1 MTFKLNT
8 NEIKFNQVYDNGFH
22 SLQQFE
28 ISNLTD
34 ENLCVQLDAGDL
46 KNQVVFQLH
55 NENINEEINF
65 VATNTANTPQDFSQ
79 FNQVFNY
86 VNHIHSIDLK
96 AQQTQQFI
104 IAFLP
109 ETRQQPSFVYG
120 IVSGIIRFASLDYTL
135 NVDFYATVCQS
146 VLAADELDT
155 GLIFE
160 DSIVGETYI
169 KDITIR
175 NLSAIDLH
183 WRLNTLDLSRQQ
195 QQQQYGSGD
204 GDWLQFVD
212 ACTFMTLGSF
222 KPIAPFSMYTFRV
235 VFTPKEVGKF
245 NYDLQIENINDV
257 QNITQT
263 KIHATIQRFMHR
275 DTLVVSS
282 GNILDFGDCIAG
294 NWSMQQMVLN
304 NVSESSIEVHF
315 SSEGGAE
322 LAFNVKANPED
333 QELECD
339 ISNTPV
345 ISTNTSIMEKQ
356 LQSNTPDTLFTRP
369 ISPSAKTYSS
379 QEEYASSINSYA
391 STGTLFSLE
400 YWLELRQNHIDVD
413 IDMLTAFNELYFHNT
428 STSSL
433 STLTLPTK
441 QRLELEENSTR
452 IEDMILKPGAERII
466 QVSYRPAKAEL
477 NGVHAGQLTR
487 QNNFGILL
495 EYRPSKSAKPR
506 ELKLIQ
512 CKAKT
517 CTSFVSVTPQL
528 IDFGDT
534 DVGTQKSQSISITNL
549 SEICAHVELVFESK
563 VISCTQGELLI
574 QPKSTVELKLDI
586 YPRKINT
593 SYKRQIKLVNYLNR
607 ENDQIIEVCSRNVDN
622 HKVTFHSL
630 FYQLLTPTGANYLDF
645 GPIALNSPAI
655 RTCTLINV
663 KDAPLLLGIS
673 TSLPEEIVLYT
684 KKKRY
689 NPRKLLST
697 TPSSSSIQRFEQDIE
712 KPSSVVT
719 NTLIAMNHRTRMT
732 NVQYASTAYLDL
744 ATVPHVQL
752 MSIKHQ
758 RKVAAR
764 RLLSGKSVKD
774 TATVTTTAIIAAA
787 TKEAKLSTHTTTAT
801 SIKKLSSVTG
811 QKLLAQK
818 RMKKKK
824 EQQQQQ
830 YQHQPGLEYQC
841 TGITATAQQ
850 LKKQQKN
857 IDWPDIAGKA
867 QVPLDDLISILEHGS
882 LSRTPLFPR
891 QSSEEQ
897 FVKYQLAWRTELD
910 RLIEKEE
917 IVPVSL
923 LQLDPKEET
932 EIIIVYTPRKDH
944 WQSSLTTKKAAAL
957 SIRLIDFEH
966 SSDEDDEVSI
976 SDKKIP
982 AVRKVI
988 VRAQVCKSSMEVGQR
1003 NINFGLVDKGE
1014 KHHKTIVLHNKS
1026 ETPLLYTIK
1035 KSGSIASGAI
1045 YLDVGRHGVIRA
1057 FGKREIDFVFV
1068 PTLHGPFIE
1077 QLTVCNIRDKEDT
1090 NVISLK
1096 AMVRRPE
1103 SFQVKALLDPLSI
1116 YPYCKST
1123 CVEILNITNT
1133 NQQSRTFEI
1142 RIDNNEGF
1150 NDYHVEFNTIQ
1161 QESTLVLNEEL
1172 EEEIETIEQKLKI
1185 AVRKDQPDKIKKYS
1199 KKLAK
1204 LKHAEETIKEAEED
1218 VEEEAEEE
1226 QSEETPN
1233 QGNKQT
1239 VHTKDD
1245 AFIESETT
1253 ISSALTTKKL
1263 DNYSML
1269 FTVGP
1274 HSSSHITAYFRAY
1287 KSAAAIATTLLGR
1300 ILIYEH
1306 KNLDTVKSFPFTA
1319 ALCTSH
1325 ESCLV

>member
-1 MTFKLNT
+1 MAFKLNA
-8 NEIKFNQVYDNGFH
+8 NEIKFEQVYDNGFH

-34 ENLCVQLDAGDL
+34 KHLCIQLDAGDL
-46 KNQVVFQLH
+46 KDQVVFQLH
-55 NENINEEINF
+55 NENITETAF
-65 VATNTANTPQDFSQ
+65 MATNTANTPQDFSQ

-86 VNHIHSIDLK
+86 VNHVDSIGLEPHQ
-96 AQQTQQFI
+96 AQLFI

-109 ETRQQPSFVYG
+109 MTRQQPPFVFST
-120 IVSGIIRFASLDYTL
+120 VSGIIRFASLDHTL
-135 NVDFYATVCQS
+135 NLDFHATVCQS
-146 VLAADELDT
+146 MLAADELDT

-169 KDITIR
+169 KDVTIR

-183 WRLNTLDLSRQQ
+183 WRLNTLDLNHQQ
-195 QQQQYGSGD
+195 QQQQYGISD
-204 GDWLQFVD
+204 DDWLQFVD
-212 ACTFMTLGSF
+212 ACTFMTLGPL
-222 KPIAPFSMYTFRV
+222 KPIAPFSIYTFRV
-235 VFTPKEVGKF
+235 IFTPKEVGKF

-257 QNITQT
+257 QNIIQT

-294 NWSMQQMVLN
+294 QWSMQQIVLN
-304 NVSESSIEVHF
+304 NVSESAIEVHF

-322 LAFNVKANPED
+322 LAFNVKVKPED
-333 QELECD
+333 QGLECE
-339 ISNTPV
+339 ISNCTPTL
-345 ISTNTSIMEKQ
+345 STNTSIMEKQ
-356 LQSNTPDTLFTRP
+356 LPLLQQSTAPDTLFTRP
-369 ISPSAKTYSS
+369 ISPSVKTYSS
-379 QEEYASSINSYA
+379 QEDYASSINSYA
-391 STGTLFSLE
+391 ST
-400 YWLELRQNHIDVD
+400 DVD
-413 IDMLTAFNELYFHNT
+413 IDMLSVFNEVYTYNT
-428 STSSL
+428 SNYSSST
-433 STLTLPTK
+433 STLPIK
-441 QRLELEENSTR
+441 QQHDLEEENTTK
-452 IEDMILKPGAERII
+452 IEDMILRPGAERII
-466 QVSYRPAKAEL
+466 QVSYRPAKAEP
-477 NGVHAGQLTR
+477 NGVYAGQLTR

-495 EYRPSKSAKPR
+495 EYRPNKSAKPK
-506 ELKLIQ
+506 ELKSIQ
-512 CKAKT
+512 CKAKS

-563 VISCTQGELLI
+563 VISCTQGELLV

-586 YPRKINT
+586 YPRKINS

-607 ENDQIIEVCSRNVDN
+607 ENDQIIEVCSKNVDN

-645 GPIALNSPAI
+645 GPIALNSPAL

-673 TSLPEEIVLYT
+673 TSLPKEIVIYT

-697 TPSSSSIQRFEQDIE
+697 TPSSSSIQRFEEDIE

-744 ATVPHVQL
+744 ATVPHFQL

-764 RLLSGKSVKD
+764 RLLSGKSVED
-774 TATVTTTAIIAAA
+774 TNTGVTTISMATATE
-787 TKEAKLSTHTTTAT
+787 EAKLLSSTATKTTT
-801 SIKKLSSVTG
+801 IKKLSSATG

-818 RMKKKK
+818 RIKKRK
-824 EQQQQQ
+824 EQHHQSG
-830 YQHQPGLEYQC
+830 QHSPGVEHPC

-850 LKKQQKN
+850 LKKKQKN

-891 QSSEEQ
+891 QSLEEQ

-910 RLIEKEE
+910 RLIEKGE
-917 IVPVSL
+917 IVPTSL

-932 EIIIVYTPRKDH
+932 EIIIVYTPSRDH

-957 SIRLIDFEH
+957 SIRLIDFDH
-966 SSDEDDEVSI
+966 SSDEDDEAATG
-976 SDKKIP
+976 DRKIP
-982 AVRKVI
+982 VVRKVI

-1045 YLDVGRHGVIRA
+1045 HLDVGRHGVIRA

-1077 QLTVCNIRDKEDT
+1077 QLMVSNIRDKKDT

-1103 SFQVKALLDPLSI
+1103 SFQVKTLLDPLSI
-1116 YPYCKST
+1116 HPYCEAT
-1123 CVEILNITNT
+1123 CAEILNITNT
-1133 NQQSRTFEI
+1133 NQQSRDFEI

-1150 NDYHVEFNTIQ
+1150 NDYHVEFNVIQ

-1185 AVRKDQPDKIKKYS
+1185 AMRKDQPDKIKKYN

-1204 LKHAEETIKEAEED
+1204 LKHTEDTIKEAEKNMDES
-1218 VEEEAEEE
+1218 AEEE
-1226 QSEETPN
+1226 QEEDTSN
-1233 QGNKQT
+1233 QVT
-1239 VHTKDD
+1239 RTKCDVL
-1245 AFIESETT
+1245 IESETT
-1253 ISSALTTKKL
+1253 LSATFTTKKL

-1269 FTVGP
+1269 FSVGP
-1274 HSSSHITAYFRAY
+1274 HSSSHITVCFRAY
-1287 KSAAAIATTLLGR
+1287 KSAAVTTTALLGR

-1306 KNLDTVKSFPFTA
+1306 KNMDTVKSFPFTA
-1319 ALCTSH
+1319 VLCTSH